1 MMVIFAAF
9 STFEETEEDPS
20 LEIQTSPLERA
31 QTLFA
36 ALDIDLDGTLT
47 LEDFVRGYME
57 RSVLMTKQVTD
68 LRKLSLPFIKP
79 GIIKH
84 MKT

>member
-1 MMVIFAAF
+1 MMVLFAAF

-57 RSVLMTKQVTD
+57 RSVLMGKQVRTMGLD
-68 LRKLSLPFIKP
+68 QL
-79 GIIKH
+79 
-84 MKT
+84 